1 MFIDQCLLFCAVLDL
16 VFAHFPIGCF
26 SYWFVGLLY
35 IFWIFTDMGGH
46 MHSDIFSKFVTYLFS
61 FLMIPVSKQNLFCY
75 SQITRLSIFQS
86 YIRNLFLSQ
95 GWNLLLCFLFKLE
108 NFVLNISVF
117 NPSGIDFLC
126 MVWYRIPLHFPP

>member
-1 MFIDQCLLFCAVLDL
+1 
-16 VFAHFPIGCF
+16 
-26 SYWFVGLLY
+26 
-35 IFWIFTDMGGH
+35 

-126 MVWYRIPLHFPP
+126 MV